1 MASPEMAITR
11 TLALAGGIVEYK
23 NDPGG
28 ITNFGI
34 SLRLL
39 NSPDFNCRKYGFLE
53 YPVNVDNLRHMT
65 QQQAYDIMLGEYWEK
80 APFWSIGAQ
89 EVADSVFDAAVC
101 QGIGTAIKCL
111 QRALWAVYGDI
122 DLAEDGV
129 LGRDT
134 LRWVEFI
141 TPLTILAAFRAERA
155 WAYRETARLNPAL
168 QGMLPAWLAR
178 AYMR

>member
-1 MASPEMAITR
+1 MAEPGPAITR

-53 YPVNVDNLRHMT
+53 YPVTDENLRNMT
-65 QQQAYDIMLGEYWEK
+65 QQQAYDILLGEYWEK
-80 APFWSIGAQ
+80 APFASIGAQ
-89 EVADSVFDAAVC
+89 EVCDAVFDAGVC

-111 QRALWAVYGDI
+111 QRALWAAHGDI
-122 DLAEDGV
+122 DLGEDGV
-129 LGRDT
+129 LGKDT
-134 LRWVEFI
+134 LRWVEF
-141 TPLTILAAFRAERA
+141 TKPLVALAAFRAERA
-155 WAYRETARLNPAL
+155 WAYRETVRVNPGL
-168 QGMLPAWLAR
+168 HGYLPAWLAR
-178 AYMR
+178 AYAK

>member
-1 MASPEMAITR
+1 MAEPGPAITR
-11 TLALAGGIVEYK
+11 TLALAGGIVEYR

-53 YPVNVDNLRHMT
+53 YPVTDENIRHMT
-65 QQQAYDIMLGEYWEK
+65 QEQAHDILLGEFWEK
-80 APFWSIGAQ
+80 AQFASIGAQ
-89 EVADSVFDAAVC
+89 EVCDAVFDAVVD
-101 QGIGTAIKCL
+101 QGMGPAIKCL

-155 WAYRETARLNPAL
+155 WAYREFARLNPAL
-168 QGMLPAWLAR
+168 SGMLPAWLAR
-178 AYMR
+178 AYAR